1 MSVQPSHLRNPDRT
15 ANHASPSAPLAIR
28 ETRSASPPVSQINR
42 CCISFGSLAFV
53 VLPLIANAPLDDASR
68 AFNDIEH
75 GFFAILAVRGF
86 VSLLYIR
93 PHFQQPTVAVVRT

>member
-1 MSVQPSHLRNPDRT
+1 MSVQPSLLRNPDRT

-28 ETRSASPPVSQINR
+28 ETCSASPPVSQINR

-53 VLPLIANAPLDDASR
+53 VLPLIANGPLDDASR

-93 PHFQQPTVAVVRT
+93 PHFQHPTGAVVRT

>member
-53 VLPLIANAPLDDASR
+53 VLPLIANGPLDDASR

-93 PHFQQPTVAVVRT
+93 PHFPSDSCRRVRT